1 MPLLAKGA
9 REDRSNLSRSAGNH
23 NLHGLVRLTDRGP
36 RHSPR
41 EAVRSLLPTI
51 NGHVLIVNVFT
62 ENSKPRRRGRPPGRT
77 AEGEAARRR
86 LYETAIAL
94 IGERGYE
101 GATLR
106 DVAARA
112 GVSPA
117 LLYRYFPSKRSVVLA
132 LYDELSDRFA
142 A

>member
-1 MPLLAKGA
+1 MPT
-9 REDRSNLSRSAGNH
+9 
-23 NLHGLVRLTDRGP
+23 TD
-36 RHSPR
+36 
-41 EAVRSLLPTI
+41 
-51 NGHVLIVNVFT
+51 GHALIVNVFT
-62 ENSKPRRRGRPPGRT
+62 TNSKRRKRGRPPGRT
-77 AEGEAARRR
+77 AAGEAARRR

-117 LLYRYFPSKRSVVLA
+117 LLYR
-132 LYDELSDRFA
+132 
-142 A
+142 

>member
-1 MPLLAKGA
+1 M
-9 REDRSNLSRSAGNH
+9 
-23 NLHGLVRLTDRGP
+23 
-36 RHSPR
+36 
-41 EAVRSLLPTI
+41 
-51 NGHVLIVNVFT
+51 
-62 ENSKPRRRGRPPGRT
+62 
-77 AEGEAARRR
+77 
-86 LYETAIAL
+86 YETAIAL

-142 A
+142 GEAADLRSASGVTGSWTRSRLVSGCSAHIA